1 MITSCAFEDV
11 AGLTVRYFLCLAGLG
26 AGIVIVRV
34 LLTGVLPGWLTVT
47 VTRALR

>member
-1 MITSCAFEDV
+1 MDLTIGH
-11 AGLTVRYFLCLAGLG
+11 GLESTPVTLG

-47 VTRALR
+47 VTCAL